1 MFAYPPQAEVNRPVP
16 KSKIYNA
23 AKTGRALR
31 RRFIAQVS
39 DITWK
44 YKLAPET
51 INIPAKS
58 PVQEIQVFEIALKN
72 GELSE
77 DVLRTLDSAIPSLLF
92 FEITFQ
98 HKVRFAGTYKR
109 PNEAN
114 KRKTVTDIYFE
125 TSWQPADKARPPLPA
140 VINLGVLYEQ
150 MLHQHMRE
158 SSLAITP
165 HQNETLDQLLDR
177 ANRIRSKEKECQKL
191 EVRLKKEIQF
201 NRKVELNANLR
212 NCRAELVQLQQ
223 DKNKGTACTQ

>member
-23 AKTGRALR
+23 AKPGSALR
-31 RRFIAQVS
+31 RSFIAQVS

-44 YKLAPET
+44 YKLASET

-58 PVQEIQVFEIALKN
+58 PVQEIQVFEIVLKT

-98 HKVRFAGTYKR
+98 HKVRFAATYKR
-109 PNEAN
+109 PSEAN
-114 KRKTVTDIYFE
+114 KRKTVTDVYFE
-125 TSWQPADKARPPLPA
+125 TSWQPADKVRPPLPA
-140 VINLGVLYEQ
+140 VLDLAVLYKR

-165 HQNETLDQLLDR
+165 RSDETLETMLDR
-177 ANRIRSKEKECQKL
+177 ANLIRSKEKECQNL
-191 EVRLKKEIQF
+191 ESRLRKEIQF
-201 NRKVELNANLR
+201 NRKVELNADLR
-212 NCRAELVQLQQ
+212 NRRAELAELQQ
-223 DKNKGTACTQ
+223 GKKRDVACS